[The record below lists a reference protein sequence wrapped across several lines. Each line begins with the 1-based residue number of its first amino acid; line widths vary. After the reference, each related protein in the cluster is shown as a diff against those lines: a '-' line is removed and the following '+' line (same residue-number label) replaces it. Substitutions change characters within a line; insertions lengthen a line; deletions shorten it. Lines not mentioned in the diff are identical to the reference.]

1 MKKLMLTTALA
12 SSLLVS
18 AAIAE
23 VKVGG
28 ALEVTMGSSEKPATG
43 TKNNYG
49 TTIGY
54 ENEISFRGSTTLTN
68 GTVVGVGM
76 NMVDSTIEGQ
86 AISFT
91 NGNTTV
97 YVGNDV
103 NGGNLDDG
111 QVVPVVANPIEDG
124 NKSLAAIYNYNKAT
138 IHAADAIGIFTKTGV
153 GTFSAAYAPKVAGA
167 GSLDSAPAGVASG
180 SGLAVGF
187 AGDIGVKGL
196 TVRTSYTQR
205 DTSGSDAAQ
214 IDMTN
219 IGATYNFC
227 KVTVGAGQSTI
238 DDSNNG
244 TSFTSGGEYQ
254 ARSIGVVFA
263 ATDAISIGYQ
273 RAELDINSSTTDE
286 EAQSITVGYNLGGAT
301 ITAQWT
307 EVENQAG
314 SAGVD
319 GEAFELRIKQAY

>member
-23 VKVGG
+23 VKVSG
-28 ALEVTMGSSEKPATG
+28 ALEVTMGNSETPTTTTPDQVG
-43 TKNNYG
+43 TA
-49 TTIGY
+49 IGY
-54 ENEISFRGSTTLTN
+54 ENEISFRGSKTLTN

-91 NGNTTV
+91 TGDTTF

-111 QVVPVVANPIEDG
+111 QIVPVVANPAEDG
-124 NKSLAAIYNYNKAT
+124 NKSLVVSYNYNKAN
-138 IHAADAIGIFTKTGV
+138 IHASDIIGAFTKTGV
-153 GTFSAAYAPKVAGA
+153 GTFSVGYAPKVAGA
-167 GSLDSAPAGVASG
+167 GSVDSAPAGVASG
-180 SGLAVGF
+180 SALAVGF
-187 AGDIGVKGL
+187 AGDLGVKGL

-205 DTSGSDAAQ
+205 DTSGSDSKE

-219 IGATYNFC
+219 IGASYNFG
-227 KVTVGAGQSTI
+227 KVTVGAGQSTV
-238 DDSNNG
+238 DDTNDGS
-244 TSFTSGGEYQ
+244 TFTSGGEYQ

-263 ATDAISIGYQ
+263 ATDAISVGYQ
-273 RAELDINSSTTDE
+273 RAELDINSATTE
-286 EAQSITVGYNLGGAT
+286 EEINSLTVGYNLGGAT

-307 EVENQAG
+307 EVENKAG
-314 SAGVD
+314 SSGVD